1 MALDSVPFALGP
13 TYGAYY
19 WSAVLCTSFWAI
31 TCIQVF
37 IYFKRYS
44 KDSRFFKF
52 MVFSIWYVNIII
64 LFLLHAISIQLNR
77 ALDTVHNAMIV
88 AGVYIYLVPNFG
100 DFNSFLTLIP
110 IMLLEFLF
118 QVLASTVTQ
127 GFFVWRIFQLT
138 KSSSIKWLSV
148 AIWIPFAL
156 LQIALCV
163 SYIIIGLRAPTIL
176 TITSHPIYVVSIT
189 YLVAASAVDLTLS
202 LVITLILHRR
212 SSGTQFSSTSS
223 MLKKL
228 IIISI
233 NNGLW
238 TAVFA
243 LLDLILYVVYPTTAL
258 YLIFDYMMCSL
269 YTNTL
274 LANLNAR
281 DYMASSLAPKVSI
294 PSKSIP
300 SHSSQSQDNLELST
314 VGFTIHSEIEM
325 KHI

>member
-19 WSAVLCTSFWAI
+19 WSAILCTSFWAI

-37 IYFKRYS
+37 IYFMRYP
-44 KDSRFFKF
+44 KDSRLFKF
-52 MVFSIWYVNIII
+52 MVFSIW
-64 LFLLHAISIQLNR
+64 

-100 DFNSFLTLIP
+100 DFQSFLTIIP

-138 KSSSIKWLSV
+138 KSSAIKWLPV

-156 LQIALCV
+156 LQIALCL
-163 SYIIIGLRAPTIL
+163 SYMIIGLRAPTIL
-176 TITSHPIYVVSIT
+176 TLSSHPIYVVSIT

-212 SSGTQFSSTSS
+212 SSGTQISSTSS

-238 TAVFA
+238 TAIFA
-243 LLDLILYVVYPTTAL
+243 ILDLILYVVYPTTAL

-281 DYMASSLAPKVSI
+281 DYVASNLVPTVSLPG
-294 PSKSIP
+294 KSIP
-300 SHSSQSQDNLELST
+300 SHSSQSQDPLEST
-314 VGFTIHSEIEM
+314 VGFSIHSEIEM
-325 KHI
+325 KRI